1 MKEKEGRVRSAC
13 FFRWRGMRV
22 IFSHALWLRL
32 SSSYCLDVW
41 EPISRGRTRCRNA
54 YGDDIRRGKIRF
66 GSWPRT
72 RRRIVIAAPQ
82 TLTRFALLCR
92 ARGRCWAWTR
102 TGCRES
108 KRAHVKRAQRLIVGR
123 ETSLRTF
130 RARSGFKIYFWG
142 GGGKLLSKVGGFNVM
157 NSILIKEQ

>member
-13 FFRWRGMRV
+13 FFRWRDTRV
-22 IFSHALWLRL
+22 IFSHALRL

-66 GSWPRT
+66 GSWPRA

-108 KRAHVKRAQRLIVGR
+108 KRAHVKWTQRLIVGR
-123 ETSLRTF
+123 ETSLFERGRDLKYIF
-130 RARSGFKIYFWG
+130 EEG
-142 GGGKLLSKVGGFNVM
+142 GETNYYQKWEDLT
-157 NSILIKEQ
+157 